1 MQEKIGNITL
11 DYEFYPGEDLYCDGA
26 IENTLLDIVK
36 KHEKHEYS
44 EIIKNSGSW
53 PILYHLSELRGNIVK
68 WIPMD
73 KNAKVLE
80 VGSGCGAI
88 TGTLAEKAGSVTC
101 VDLSKKRSYIN
112 AHRNKE
118 KDNVFIHVGNFKD
131 IEPTLDN
138 DYDYVML
145 IGVFEYGQAYIGG
158 EHPYEEFMRILL
170 RHLKPDGRLVIA
182 IENKFGLK
190 YWAGCREDHLATFF
204 SGLEGYK
211 DGGVVRTFTR
221 KGLEKIFKRAGVSDY
236 HFYYP
241 YPDYKFMHTL
251 YSDRSLPKKGELTL
265 NKRNYDRDRLQL
277 FDETAVFDSIIED
290 EEFALFSNSYLVVIG
305 ADVELSDGYYSD
317 MQGVEF
323 LEEAG
328 NMIGNAIVDVCAG
341 ARMMSEEERK
351 KYRVQLYFDYGQGFS
366 EENSVFLNNVYQNE
380 EEIAFTYQIPE
391 NVKQLRIDPAS
402 FSCMLTIRELSIDG
416 KAVKKGQCRHQGKK
430 IGKNSWL
437 FATDDPGILV
447 KYSGGGCLKAEF
459 DCVRLSG
466 KAAERMA
473 D

>member
-44 EIIKNSGSW
+44 EIIKNSASW

-112 AHRNKE
+112 AYRNKDR
-118 KDNVFIHVGNFKD
+118 DNVFIHVGNFKD
-131 IEPTLDN
+131 IEPTLEN

-158 EHPYEEFMRILL
+158 EQPYEEFMRILL
-170 RHLKPDGRLVIA
+170 RHLKPGGRLIIA

-211 DGGVVRTFTR
+211 EGGVVRTFTR
-221 KGLEKIFKRAGVSDY
+221 TGLEKIMKNAGVSDY

-251 YSDRSLPKKGELTL
+251 YSDRSLPEKGELNL
-265 NKRNYDRDRLQL
+265 NQRNYDRDRLQL
-277 FDETAVFDSIIED
+277 FDEEAVFDSILED
-290 EEFALFSNSYLVVIG
+290 NEFALFSNSYLVVVG
-305 ADVELSDGYYSD
+305 NDVELSEGRYSD
-317 MQGVEF
+317 MQGVDF

-328 NMIGNAIVDVCAG
+328 KNIGNAIVNAVAG
-341 ARMMSEEERK
+341 ERMMSEEERK
-351 KYRVQLYFDYGQGFS
+351 KYRVQIYLDYGQGFS
-366 EENSVFLNNVYQNE
+366 EEQSVFLKDVYLNE
-380 EEIAFTYQIPE
+380 EQLAFTYQIPE
-391 NVKQLRIDPAS
+391 TVKQVRIDPAS
-402 FSCMLTIRELSIDG
+402 FCCMLTVRELSIDG
-416 KAVKKGQCRHQGKK
+416 KAVKKGQYKHQGKK
-430 IGKNSWL
+430 LGKNTLL
-437 FATDDPGILV
+437 FVTDDPGILI
-447 KYSGGGCLKAEF
+447 KNSGSGCLKAEF
-459 DCVRLSG
+459 DCIRLS
-466 KAAERMA
+466 KDAAERMA
-473 D
+473 E